1 VSARNIK
8 ASTFWMLGAILAF
21 SLTAVAGREATTV
34 LETSGLEKSLSIS
47 QLVFFRNVIGLAVI
61 LLLLS
66 FHYLRGGNLTLRSQ
80 HLKLHIGRN
89 FTHFCG
95 QWCWF
100 YGLAILPLAQVFA
113 IEFTVPIWTAIFAG
127 ILLKEKLTPA
137 RIIALAFG
145 FSGVLLI
152 LKPGYSVVEWASW
165 VVLFSAIAYALT
177 HTLTKRISGH
187 DSALTILLYMHLIQL
202 PLALLLVVF
211 DFAWPQGIVWLYVV
225 LTAVAAM
232 SAHYCMAKALSYSDA
247 MVVMPMDFLRLPL
260 IALVGYLFYQEQID
274 LWLFAGAL
282 MMLLGN
288 MLSLKESA
296 KITDS

>member
-1 VSARNIK
+1 MNDRNIK
-8 ASTFWMLGAILAF
+8 ASTFWMFGAILAF
-21 SLTAVAGREATTV
+21 SLTAVAGREAITMSEV
-34 LETSGLEKSLSIS
+34 GGLDKSLSIS
-47 QLVFFRNVIGLAVI
+47 QLVFFRIVIGLGVI

-66 FHYLRGGNLTLRSQ
+66 FHYLRKGEVTLKSRY
-80 HLKLHIGRN
+80 LKLHIGRN
-89 FTHFCG
+89 ITHFLG

-127 ILLKEKLTPA
+127 FLLKERLTPA
-137 RIIALAFG
+137 RIVALVLG
-145 FSGVLLI
+145 FAGVLLI
-152 LKPGYSVVEWASW
+152 LRPGYTTIEWASW
-165 VVLFSAIAYALT
+165 IVLFSAIFYAFS
-177 HTLTKRISGH
+177 HTLTKRISGY
-187 DSALTILLYMHLIQL
+187 DGALTILLYMHLIQL

-211 DFAWPQGIVWLYVV
+211 DFAWPQDIVWLYVV
-225 LTAVAAM
+225 LTAIAAM

-274 LWLFAGAL
+274 LWLFAGAFI
-282 MMLLGN
+282 MLLGN

-296 KITDS
+296 KADS